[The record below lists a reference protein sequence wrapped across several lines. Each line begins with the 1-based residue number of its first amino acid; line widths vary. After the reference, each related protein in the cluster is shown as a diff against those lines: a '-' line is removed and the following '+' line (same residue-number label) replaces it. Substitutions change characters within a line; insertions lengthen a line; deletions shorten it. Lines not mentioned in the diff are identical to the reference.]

1 MMKMNVSILPLL
13 MALSVGSAVA
23 ADLPSRKASPVPPP
37 PPPSSWTGLYV
48 GLNAGYAWGDDNAL
62 YFANPL
68 AFVNPAATQI
78 GQTAALAAA
87 ASGTNTYYPA
97 SQGGF
102 IGGGQVGYNYQFGGN
117 FVVGLET
124 DFQGLASGG
133 VSRTGGSVAPWGDY
147 FSSGVTTTAQS
158 VSGSL
163 DYLGTV
169 RGRVGYLALPQL
181 LVYGTGGLAYGGVQ
195 AKAAMLQA
203 DNPAP
208 YTTNSAW
215 AAAGNYSDTRVGWTA
230 GGGVEYMFMDNL
242 SVKIEYLYYNLG
254 STTLGL
260 GATGRIYNANATY
273 PNNMAGQWHTLLAP
287 SLSTRFSGNL
297 VRFGVNYH
305 FNWSAPTPILAKY

>member
-23 ADLPSRKASPVPPP
+23 ADLPSRKASPVPLP
-37 PPPSSWTGLYV
+37 PPPSSWTGFYV

-68 AFVNPAATQI
+68 AFVNPAATPL
-78 GQTAALAAA
+78 GQAAALAAA
-87 ASGTNTYYPA
+87 ASGTNTLHPG

-102 IGGGQVGYNYQFGGN
+102 IGGGQVGYNYQFGGS
-117 FVVGLET
+117 FVVGLEA
-124 DFQGLASGG
+124 DFQGLSSGNS
-133 VSRTGGSVAPWGDY
+133 SRTIASAAPWSNY
-147 FSSGVTTTAQS
+147 FISGVTTTVQS

-169 RGRVGYLALPQL
+169 RGRAGYLVFPQL
-181 LVYGTGGLAYGGVQ
+181 LVYGTGGLAYGGAQ
-195 AKAAMLQA
+195 LSAAMLQA

-208 YTTNSAW
+208 YSQNGAW

-230 GGGVEYMFMDNL
+230 GGGVEYKFFDNW
-242 SVKIEYLYYNLG
+242 SAKVEYLYYNLG

-260 GATGRIYNANATY
+260 GATGRIYNAND
-273 PNNMAGQWHTLLAP
+273 PFNNAGQWHTLLAP

-297 VRFGVNYH
+297 IRFGVNYH